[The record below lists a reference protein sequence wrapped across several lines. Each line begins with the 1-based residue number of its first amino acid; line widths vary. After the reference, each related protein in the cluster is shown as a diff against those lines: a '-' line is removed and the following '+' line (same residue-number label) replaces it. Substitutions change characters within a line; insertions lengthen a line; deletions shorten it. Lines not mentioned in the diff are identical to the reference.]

1 MMKRLLLLVSIFMLS
16 LFGILNAQTINPGY
30 IDGHL
35 YFKFN
40 DDYDF
45 RIKVNENT
53 SIDFD
58 QMPAEFTEMFERYGV
73 TLITRPLY
81 AFNDPKLER
90 ILRLEFTDAQNIGL
104 FIKELEMLEDVEYAE
119 MVPYCTRKVTYN
131 DPYYT
136 SRTVGG
142 IQYNFKWHLEM
153 IKAPQAWGIQQ
164 GSSNIK
170 VAIVDNA
177 VWGNHP
183 DLQIASSNQCSFAN
197 GTASVGNSAP
207 PSSVSQSTTCS
218 EDDLYTNNNCP
229 AYDWSHGTH
238 CAGLVGAI
246 NNNGVGISSIGGGV
260 TLMGVRAANNQD
272 QMYYCMNGVTWAVQQ
287 GAKVVSMSY
296 GSTQQSTSERT
307 AFQTYY
313 NNGVILVAA
322 AGNEGDS
329 DNSINYPGGYSTVI
343 SVASVNN
350 NGKLSSFS
358 QHGTGRADV
367 AAPGGFVMY
376 QNQEYMPNI
385 LSTTYCTSQ
394 MLRLFGLS
402 LVNGE
407 YYDGMQGT
415 SMATPITAGLCGL
428 LASAYP
434 DITPA
439 QAKQCLISTGTA
451 LASGSN
457 TIDNNVYINAYA
469 AVQCAQSYAGSN
481 TLSVSPASLNYAV
494 AGGSQTV
501 TVTSN
506 TSWTA
511 TSSASWLTISPA
523 SGSNNGTI
531 TAVAAENTATSQRIA
546 TITVSGTDAPTQTIS
561 VTQAGTSGGGT
572 FTYDFEACTAW
583 TVDQFSPC
591 TTYDGDGSATGGIQ
605 NVEFDNQGYTG
616 SYIVFENGLA
626 SSFTAHGGTKFGC
639 CMYASPA
646 PNNDWFITPAISISN
661 GTTFSFWAR
670 SANNSY
676 GLEQFKV
683 AISTNNTTFSTYLAG
698 SSSTSVSAPVE
709 WTQYTY
715 DLSSYAGQ
723 TMYIAIMCVSN
734 DVFAFFID
742 DIEVSSSSTPSYNLT
757 VSPSSL
763 SYTAAGES
771 KTVTVTSNTSWTATS
786 SASWLTI
793 SPASGSNNGTITAVA
808 AANTSTSQR
817 TATITVSGT
826 GVSSQ
831 TISVTQAGESGG
843 GTGDCVVLHED
854 RFTANPSI
862 YTVEDGGY
870 VFGSNSYGDQAK
882 AELFELSGNY
892 NLTSIDYL
900 YSIDGSSGS
909 VTFKVWANSNGTP
922 GSTLA
927 TKTVTMSELYN
938 AGTSTGSGTTK
949 QGLYTWTLTSPVA
962 VSSNFF
968 AGIDVS
974 SATSYIGLAS
984 TAEGSGYSNSNYE
997 LYNGSW
1003 GAITTSWQGLDAS
1016 MYVLPTVCPTST
1028 PSYNLTVNPSSLS
1041 YTAAGESK
1049 TVTVTSNTSWTVTS
1063 SANWLTVSPASG
1075 SNSGTITAVA
1085 AANTSSS
1092 QRTATITV
1100 SGTGVSSQTISVTQ
1114 AGVSYNLTVSPSSL
1128 SYAAAGESKTVT
1140 VTSNTSWTATSS
1152 ASWLTVSPASGS
1164 NNGTITAV
1172 AAANTSTSQRTA
1184 TITVSGSGITRTV
1197 SVTQDGATS
1206 YTLTVSPSSLSYVAA
1221 GESKTVT
1228 VTSNTSWT
1236 ATSSAS
1242 WLTVSPASGSNNGT
1256 ITAVAAANT
1265 STSQRTATITV
1276 SGSGITR
1283 TVSVTQDGATS
1294 YTLTVSPSSLS
1305 YVAAGESKT
1314 VTVTSNTSWTA
1325 TSSAS
1330 WLTVSPASGSN
1341 NGTITAV
1348 AAANTSTSQR
1358 TATITVSGSGVTRT
1372 VSVTQDGAIS
1382 VPTYT
1387 ITAIANN
1394 NAFGTVSGGGT
1405 YQEGETVTLTAVPNS
1420 GYVFTSWNNGSTA
1433 NPLIFTAT
1441 ENVTYIAT
1449 FENEN
1454 NVTMYTI
1461 TVESSNNQM
1470 GTVTGGGRFAAGT
1483 TITIEAHPN
1492 EHFRFVHWQDGN
1504 TDNPREITVNSNA
1517 TYTASFEA
1525 IPQYTITATAGLGG
1539 AINPNGGVTV
1549 YEGDDKEFIITADE
1563 GYRIK
1568 SVTVDGN
1575 ESLGQ
1580 LVNNVYSYNINL
1592 TEATYT
1598 FTNITNNHTISA
1610 RFEAIPQYTITVL
1623 ANPTDAGIVSGGG
1636 TYYEGTVVTV
1646 EAAPYQGYVFN
1657 GWDDNNMQIR
1667 RTITVTGNA
1676 TYTANFVDAS
1686 SVTLYTITVTS
1697 DNNLFGTATGSGT
1710 YAEGTEVTIE
1720 AIPNSGYRFSSWN
1733 NGQITDNPYTIIVTR
1748 DENFV
1753 AYFTENTGIEEELV
1767 SMISVFPNPTSGMFT
1782 VELSSIEGNVTCQ
1795 IVNARGSVVE
1805 TREIEAMG
1813 DSEYVFD
1820 LNVASGVYFVR
1831 IISGYRV
1838 WTERIIIEK

>member
-1 MMKRLLLLVSIFMLS
+1 MLS

-90 ILRLEFTDAQNIGL
+90 IIRLEFTDAQNIRL

-136 SRTVGG
+136 SSTLYG

-153 IKAPQAWGIQQ
+153 INAPQAWGIQQ
-164 GSSNIK
+164 GSANIK

-197 GTASVGNSAP
+197 GTESVGNSAP
-207 PSSVSQSTTCS
+207 PSSVSQSTECS
-218 EDDLYTNNNCP
+218 QADLYTNDNCP

-260 TLMGVRAANNQD
+260 TLMGVRAANNND
-272 QMYYCMNGVTWAVQQ
+272 EMYYCMNGVRWAVQQ

-307 AFQTYY
+307 AFQTFY

-350 NGKLSSFS
+350 DGKLSSFS
-358 QHGTGRADV
+358 QHDTGRADV
-367 AAPGGFVMY
+367 AAPGGYVMY
-376 QNQEYMPNI
+376 QGDEYMPNI
-385 LSTTYCTSQ
+385 LSTTYCKSQ

-434 DITPA
+434 NITPA

-531 TAVAAENTATSQRIA
+531 TAVAAENTATSQRTA

-561 VTQAGTSGGGT
+561 VTQAGTSSGGT

-591 TTYDGDGSATGGIQ
+591 TTYDGDGSATYTIQ
-605 NVEFDNQGYTG
+605 GSTFENQGYTG
-616 SYIVFENGLA
+616 AYIAFENGIA
-626 SSFTAHGGTKFGC
+626 SSFAAHGGTKFGC
-639 CMYASPA
+639 CMAATTP

-683 AISTNNTTFSTYLAG
+683 AISTNNTTFSTYIAG
-698 SSSTSVSAPVE
+698 SSSSSVSAPVE

-715 DLSSYAGQ
+715 DLSQYAGQ

-742 DIEVSSSSTPSYNLT
+742 DIEVSTSSTPSYNLT

-786 SASWLTI
+786 SASWLTV
-793 SPASGSNNGTITAVA
+793 SPASGTNNGTITAVA

-826 GVSSQ
+826 GVTAQ
-831 TISVTQAGESGG
+831 TISVTQAG
-843 GTGDCVVLHED
+843 
-854 RFTANPSI
+854 A
-862 YTVEDGGY
+862 
-870 VFGSNSYGDQAK
+870 
-882 AELFELSGNY
+882 AENNY
-892 NLTSIDYL
+892 
-900 YSIDGSSGS
+900 
-909 VTFKVWANSNGTP
+909 
-922 GSTLA
+922 
-927 TKTVTMSELYN
+927 
-938 AGTSTGSGTTK
+938 
-949 QGLYTWTLTSPVA
+949 
-962 VSSNFF
+962 
-968 AGIDVS
+968 
-974 SATSYIGLAS
+974 
-984 TAEGSGYSNSNYE
+984 
-997 LYNGSW
+997 
-1003 GAITTSWQGLDAS
+1003 
-1016 MYVLPTVCPTST
+1016 
-1028 PSYNLTVNPSSLS
+1028 LTVSPSSLS
-1041 YTAAGESK
+1041 YTATGENK
-1049 TVTVTSNTSWTVTS
+1049 TVSVYSNTSWTATS
-1063 SANWLTVSPASG
+1063 SASWLTISPASG
-1075 SNSGTITAVA
+1075 SNNGTFTAIA

-1100 SGTGVSSQTISVTQ
+1100 SGTGVSAQTISVTQ
-1114 AGVSYNLTVSPSSL
+1114 AGATENSYLTVSPSSL
-1128 SYAAAGESKTVT
+1128 SYTATGENKTVS
-1140 VTSNTSWTATSS
+1140 VYSNTSWNVVSS

-1164 NNGTITAV
+1164 NNGTFTAI
-1172 AAANTSTSQRTA
+1172 AAANTTSSQRTA
-1184 TITVSGSGITRTV
+1184 TITVSGNGATQTI
-1197 SVTQDGATS
+1197 SVTQEGA
-1206 YTLTVSPSSLSYVAA
+1206 SS
-1221 GESKTVT
+1221 T
-1228 VTSNTSWT
+1228 
-1236 ATSSAS
+1236 
-1242 WLTVSPASGSNNGT
+1242 
-1256 ITAVAAANT
+1256 
-1265 STSQRTATITV
+1265 
-1276 SGSGITR
+1276 
-1283 TVSVTQDGATS
+1283 
-1294 YTLTVSPSSLS
+1294 
-1305 YVAAGESKT
+1305 
-1314 VTVTSNTSWTA
+1314 
-1325 TSSAS
+1325 
-1330 WLTVSPASGSN
+1330 
-1341 NGTITAV
+1341 
-1348 AAANTSTSQR
+1348 
-1358 TATITVSGSGVTRT
+1358 
-1372 VSVTQDGAIS
+1372 
-1382 VPTYT
+1382 PTYT
-1387 ITAIANN
+1387 ITASSNN
-1394 NAFGTVSGGGT
+1394 NAYGTVSGGGT
-1405 YQEGETVTLTAVPNS
+1405 YQEGETVTLTATANN

-1441 ENVTYIAT
+1441 ANATYIAT
-1449 FENEN
+1449 FVNEN
-1454 NVTMYTI
+1454 SVTMYTI

-1492 EHFRFVHWQDGN
+1492 EHFRFVRWQEDNN
-1504 TDNPREITVNSNA
+1504 TDNPREITVNSDA

-1525 IPQYTITATAGLGG
+1525 IPQYTIRATAGLGG
-1539 AINPNGGVTV
+1539 TINPNGEETV
-1549 YEGDDKEFIITADE
+1549 YEGDDKDFIITANE

-1568 SVTVDGN
+1568 SVMVDGN

-1580 LVNNVYSYNINL
+1580 LVNNVYTYNINL

-1598 FTNITNNHTISA
+1598 FTNINAGHTISA
-1610 RFEAIPQYTITVL
+1610 SFEAIPQYTITTMAE
-1623 ANPTDAGIVSGGG
+1623 ANNGTVTGGG
-1636 TYYEGTVVTV
+1636 TYYEGQVIQILATAN
-1646 EAAPYQGYVFN
+1646 EGYVFTKWN
-1657 GWDDNNMQIR
+1657 DEDRHNPRN
-1667 RTITVTGNA
+1667 ITVVA
-1676 TYTANFVDAS
+1676 DASYTAIFAEINTVNM
-1686 SVTLYTITVTS
+1686 YTITVLS
-1697 DNNLFGTATGSGT
+1697 KNNEYGTATGSGT
-1710 YAEGTEVTIE
+1710 YAEGTIITIE
-1720 AIPNSGYRFSSWN
+1720 AIAN
-1733 NGQITDNPYTIIVTR
+1733 NGYQFSGWEEDGNSENPREITVTR
-1748 DENFV
+1748 NET
-1753 AYFTENTGIEEELV
+1753 FTATFSVYIGIEEHDAVE
-1767 SMISVFPNPTSGMFT
+1767 ISIYPNPTSNILNISSSENISRIEIISITGKLVAQQDVNSDYTTCDVSDLSNGM
-1782 VELSSIEGNVTCQ
+1782 
-1795 IVNARGSVVE
+1795 
-1805 TREIEAMG
+1805 
-1813 DSEYVFD
+1813 
-1820 LNVASGVYFVR
+1820 YFVR
-1831 IISGYRV
+1831 IYGSEQNNVYVRKLIK
-1838 WTERIIIEK
+1838 E

>member
-90 ILRLEFTDAQNIGL
+90 ILRLEFTDAQNIRL

-183 DLQIASSNQCSFAN
+183 DLQIASSNQCSVAN

-218 EDDLYTNNNCP
+218 EDDLYTNDNCP

-506 TSWTA
+506 TSWTV

-531 TAVAAENTATSQRIA
+531 TAVAAENTATSQRTA

-561 VTQAGTSGGGT
+561 VTQAGTSGGG
-572 FTYDFEACTAW
+572 E
-583 TVDQFSPC
+583 
-591 TTYDGDGSATGGIQ
+591 
-605 NVEFDNQGYTG
+605 
-616 SYIVFENGLA
+616 
-626 SSFTAHGGTKFGC
+626 
-639 CMYASPA
+639 
-646 PNNDWFITPAISISN
+646 
-661 GTTFSFWAR
+661 
-670 SANNSY
+670 
-676 GLEQFKV
+676 
-683 AISTNNTTFSTYLAG
+683 
-698 SSSTSVSAPVE
+698 
-709 WTQYTY
+709 
-715 DLSSYAGQ
+715 
-723 TMYIAIMCVSN
+723 
-734 DVFAFFID
+734 
-742 DIEVSSSSTPSYNLT
+742 
-757 VSPSSL
+757 
-763 SYTAAGES
+763 
-771 KTVTVTSNTSWTATS
+771 
-786 SASWLTI
+786 
-793 SPASGSNNGTITAVA
+793 
-808 AANTSTSQR
+808 
-817 TATITVSGT
+817 
-826 GVSSQ
+826 
-831 TISVTQAGESGG
+831 
-843 GTGDCVVLHED
+843 TGDCVVLHED
-854 RFTANPSI
+854 RFTSNPSI

-900 YSIDGSSGS
+900 YAIDGSSGS

-922 GSTLA
+922 GSELA

-984 TAEGSGYSNSNYE
+984 TAQGSGYSNSNYE

-1049 TVTVTSNTSWTVTS
+1049 TVTVTSNTSWTATSSASWLTISPASGSNNGTITAVAAANTSTSQRTATITVSGTGVSAQTISVTQAGDNGGETGDCVVLHEDRFTSNPSIYTVEDGGYVFGSNSYGDQAKAELFELSGNYNLTSIDYLYAIDGSSGSVTFKVWANSNGTPGSELATKTVTMSELYNAGTSTGSGNTKQGLYTWTLTSPVAVSSNFFAGIDVSSATSYIGLASTAQGSGYSNSNYELYNGSWGAMTTSWQGLDASMYVLPTVCPTSTPSYNLTVNPSSLSYTAAGESKTVTVTSNTSWTVTS
-1063 SANWLTVSPASG
+1063 SASWLTVSPASG

-1236 ATSSAS
+1236 ATSSAN

-1265 STSQRTATITV
+1265 SSSQR
-1276 SGSGITR
+1276 S
-1283 TVSVTQDGATS
+1283 
-1294 YTLTVSPSSLS
+1294 
-1305 YVAAGESKT
+1305 
-1314 VTVTSNTSWTA
+1314 
-1325 TSSAS
+1325 
-1330 WLTVSPASGSN
+1330 
-1341 NGTITAV
+1341 
-1348 AAANTSTSQR
+1348 
-1358 TATITVSGSGVTRT
+1358 ATITVSGSGVTRT
-1372 VSVTQDGAIS
+1372 VSVTQDGATS

-1394 NAFGTVSGGGT
+1394 NAYGTVSGGGT
-1405 YQEGETVTLTAVPNS
+1405 YQEGETVTLTATANN

-1441 ENVTYIAT
+1441 GNATYIAT

-1483 TITIEAHPN
+1483 TITIEALPN

-1504 TDNPREITVNSNA
+1504 TDNPREITVNSSA

-1539 AINPNGGVTV
+1539 TINPNGTVTV
-1549 YEGDDKEFIITADE
+1549 YEGDDKDFIITADE
-1563 GYRIK
+1563 GYRIT

-1697 DNNLFGTATGSGT
+1697 ENNLFGTTTGSGT

-1795 IVNARGSVVE
+1795 IVNSRGSVVE

-1820 LNVASGVYFVR
+1820 LNIASGVYFVR

-1838 WTERIIIEK
+1838 WTERIVIEK

>member
-1 MMKRLLLLVSIFMLS
+1 MKRLLLLVSILMLS
-16 LFGILNAQTINPGY
+16 LLGVLNAQTINPGY

-90 ILRLEFTDAQNIGL
+90 IIRLEFTDAQNIAL
-104 FIKELEMLEDVEYAE
+104 FIKELELLEDVEYAE

-136 SRTVGG
+136 SRTLGG

-153 IKAPQAWGIQQ
+153 INAPQAWGIQQ

-177 VWGNHP
+177 VWGSHP
-183 DLQIASSNQCSFAN
+183 DLQIASSNQCSVAN

-218 EDDLYTNNNCP
+218 EDDLYTNDNCP

-506 TSWTA
+506 TSWTV

-531 TAVAAENTATSQRIA
+531 TAVAAENTATSQRTA

-561 VTQAGTSGGGT
+561 VTQAGTSGGG
-572 FTYDFEACTAW
+572 E
-583 TVDQFSPC
+583 
-591 TTYDGDGSATGGIQ
+591 
-605 NVEFDNQGYTG
+605 
-616 SYIVFENGLA
+616 
-626 SSFTAHGGTKFGC
+626 
-639 CMYASPA
+639 
-646 PNNDWFITPAISISN
+646 
-661 GTTFSFWAR
+661 
-670 SANNSY
+670 
-676 GLEQFKV
+676 
-683 AISTNNTTFSTYLAG
+683 
-698 SSSTSVSAPVE
+698 
-709 WTQYTY
+709 
-715 DLSSYAGQ
+715 
-723 TMYIAIMCVSN
+723 
-734 DVFAFFID
+734 
-742 DIEVSSSSTPSYNLT
+742 
-757 VSPSSL
+757 
-763 SYTAAGES
+763 
-771 KTVTVTSNTSWTATS
+771 
-786 SASWLTI
+786 
-793 SPASGSNNGTITAVA
+793 
-808 AANTSTSQR
+808 
-817 TATITVSGT
+817 
-826 GVSSQ
+826 
-831 TISVTQAGESGG
+831 
-843 GTGDCVVLHED
+843 TGDCVVLHED
-854 RFTANPSI
+854 RFTSNPSI

-900 YSIDGSSGS
+900 YAIDGSSGS

-922 GSTLA
+922 GSELA

-938 AGTSTGSGTTK
+938 AGTSTGSGNTK

-984 TAEGSGYSNSNYE
+984 TAQGSGYSNSNYE

-1049 TVTVTSNTSWTVTS
+1049 TVTITSNTSWTATS
-1063 SANWLTVSPASG
+1063 SASWLTVSPASG
-1075 SNSGTITAVA
+1075 SNNGTITAVA
-1085 AANTSSS
+1085 TANTSSS

-1100 SGTGVSSQTISVTQ
+1100 SGTGVNAQTISVTQAGTNSGGDAVSLFTYDFEACTAWTVDQFSPCTTYDGDGSATYTIEGSTFTNQGYTGAYIAFENGIASSFAAHGGTKFGCCMAATTPPNNDWFITPAISISNGTTFSFWARSATNSYGLEQFKVGISSNNTSFNTYLAGSASTTVSAPVEWTQYTYDLSQYAGQTMYIAIMCVSNDVFAFFIDDIEVSSSSTPSYNLTVNPSSLSYTAAGESKTVTVTSNTSWTATSSATWLTVSPASGSNNGTITAVASANTSSSQRTATITISGSGITRTVSVTQ
-1114 AGVSYNLTVSPSSL
+1114 AGVSYNLTVNPTSL
-1128 SYAAAGESKTVT
+1128 SYTAAGESKTVT

-1172 AAANTSTSQRTA
+1172 AAANSSTSQRTT
-1184 TITVSGSGITRTV
+1184 TITVSGSGITRTIN
-1197 SVTQDGATS
+1197 VTQAGAT
-1206 YTLTVSPSSLSYVAA
+1206 TAIDEEVAE
-1221 GESKTVT
+1221 G
-1228 VTSNTSWT
+1228 
-1236 ATSSAS
+1236 
-1242 WLTVSPASGSNNGT
+1242 
-1256 ITAVAAANT
+1256 
-1265 STSQRTATITV
+1265 
-1276 SGSGITR
+1276 
-1283 TVSVTQDGATS
+1283 
-1294 YTLTVSPSSLS
+1294 
-1305 YVAAGESKT
+1305 
-1314 VTVTSNTSWTA
+1314 
-1325 TSSAS
+1325 
-1330 WLTVSPASGSN
+1330 
-1341 NGTITAV
+1341 
-1348 AAANTSTSQR
+1348 
-1358 TATITVSGSGVTRT
+1358 
-1372 VSVTQDGAIS
+1372 IS
-1382 VPTYT
+1382 VY
-1387 ITAIANN
+1387 
-1394 NAFGTVSGGGT
+1394 
-1405 YQEGETVTLTAVPNS
+1405 
-1420 GYVFTSWNNGSTA
+1420 
-1433 NPLIFTAT
+1433 
-1441 ENVTYIAT
+1441 
-1449 FENEN
+1449 
-1454 NVTMYTI
+1454 
-1461 TVESSNNQM
+1461 
-1470 GTVTGGGRFAAGT
+1470 
-1483 TITIEAHPN
+1483 
-1492 EHFRFVHWQDGN
+1492 
-1504 TDNPREITVNSNA
+1504 
-1517 TYTASFEA
+1517 
-1525 IPQYTITATAGLGG
+1525 
-1539 AINPNGGVTV
+1539 
-1549 YEGDDKEFIITADE
+1549 
-1563 GYRIK
+1563 
-1568 SVTVDGN
+1568 
-1575 ESLGQ
+1575 
-1580 LVNNVYSYNINL
+1580 
-1592 TEATYT
+1592 
-1598 FTNITNNHTISA
+1598 
-1610 RFEAIPQYTITVL
+1610 
-1623 ANPTDAGIVSGGG
+1623 
-1636 TYYEGTVVTV
+1636 
-1646 EAAPYQGYVFN
+1646 
-1657 GWDDNNMQIR
+1657 
-1667 RTITVTGNA
+1667 
-1676 TYTANFVDAS
+1676 
-1686 SVTLYTITVTS
+1686 
-1697 DNNLFGTATGSGT
+1697 
-1710 YAEGTEVTIE
+1710 
-1720 AIPNSGYRFSSWN
+1720 
-1733 NGQITDNPYTIIVTR
+1733 
-1748 DENFV
+1748 
-1753 AYFTENTGIEEELV
+1753 
-1767 SMISVFPNPTSGMFT
+1767 PNPTSGMFT
-1782 VELSSIEGNVTCQ
+1782 VGLGAIEGKATCQ
-1795 IVNARGSVVE
+1795 IVNANGSIIE
-1805 TREIEAMG
+1805 TREVNA
-1813 DSEYVFD
+1813 DSNSEIVFD
-1820 LNVASGVYFVR
+1820 CNVNSGVYFVR
-1831 IISGYRV
+1831 IISGNNV
-1838 WTERIIIEK
+1838 WTKRVIIEK

>member
-1 MMKRLLLLVSIFMLS
+1 
-16 LFGILNAQTINPGY
+16 
-30 IDGHL
+30 
-35 YFKFN
+35 
-40 DDYDF
+40 
-45 RIKVNENT
+45 
-53 SIDFD
+53 
-58 QMPAEFTEMFERYGV
+58 
-73 TLITRPLY
+73 
-81 AFNDPKLER
+81 
-90 ILRLEFTDAQNIGL
+90 
-104 FIKELEMLEDVEYAE
+104 
-119 MVPYCTRKVTYN
+119 
-131 DPYYT
+131 
-136 SRTVGG
+136 
-142 IQYNFKWHLEM
+142 
-153 IKAPQAWGIQQ
+153 
-164 GSSNIK
+164 
-170 VAIVDNA
+170 
-177 VWGNHP
+177 
-183 DLQIASSNQCSFAN
+183 
-197 GTASVGNSAP
+197 
-207 PSSVSQSTTCS
+207 
-218 EDDLYTNNNCP
+218 
-229 AYDWSHGTH
+229 
-238 CAGLVGAI
+238 
-246 NNNGVGISSIGGGV
+246 
-260 TLMGVRAANNQD
+260 
-272 QMYYCMNGVTWAVQQ
+272 
-287 GAKVVSMSY
+287 
-296 GSTQQSTSERT
+296 
-307 AFQTYY
+307 
-313 NNGVILVAA
+313 
-322 AGNEGDS
+322 
-329 DNSINYPGGYSTVI
+329 
-343 SVASVNN
+343 
-350 NGKLSSFS
+350 
-358 QHGTGRADV
+358 
-367 AAPGGFVMY
+367 
-376 QNQEYMPNI
+376 
-385 LSTTYCTSQ
+385 
-394 MLRLFGLS
+394 MLRLNNFTTQNAISVNAIYNGWDRSTTAPSGGGAGIHHPAGDIKKISFFSSTPTTATYNGGSDMTGANNAHWKITWVNSGEKTGVTEGGSSGSPIFNSAGRVFGTLS
-402 LVNGE
+402 GGASSCSASSSSRYDLYGKMSFHWDNSANGSTNAYKLKPWLDPNNTGATTCD
-407 YYDGMQGT
+407 YYD
-415 SMATPITAGLCGL
+415 
-428 LASAYP
+428 
-434 DITPA
+434 PA
-439 QAKQCLISTGTA
+439 NTNA
-451 LASGSN
+451 L
-457 TIDNNVYINAYA
+457 T
-469 AVQCAQSYAGSN
+469 
-481 TLSVSPASLNYAV
+481 VSPNAV
-494 AGGSQTV
+494 TLPSGGGSQTV
-501 TVTSN
+501 SVRAGTSSAN
-506 TSWTA
+506 WTA
-511 TSSASWLTISPA
+511 TSSASWLTVSPT
-523 SGSNNGTI
+523 SGSGSQATTSVTLTASANTGSSRTATVTFSHGGTTATVTVTQSDDSDQCVTANEDIMADDSLGYRGWCSNLYSTYFTKFAQKINVTGTYTLDKI
-531 TAVAAENTATSQRIA
+531 TMYDILNTATSNSITIKVWSA
-546 TITVSGTDAPTQTIS
+546 TSAGLPSTELYSQTINISTLNSALTQGQMVGGATCYYGNYEHTLSSPITVTGPFFVGWDVAS
-561 VTQAGTSGGGT
+561 VGAAG
-572 FTYDFEACTAW
+572 
-583 TVDQFSPC
+583 
-591 TTYDGDGSATGGIQ
+591 
-605 NVEFDNQGYTG
+605 DNDVNE
-616 SYIVFENGLA
+616 IIL
-626 SSFTAHGGTKFGC
+626 SST
-639 CMYASPA
+639 
-646 PNNDWFITPAISISN
+646 SN
-661 GTTFSFWAR
+661 GTVMT
-670 SANNSY
+670 NS
-676 GLEQFKV
+676 L
-683 AISTNNTTFSTYLAG
+683 
-698 SSSTSVSAPVE
+698 
-709 WTQYTY
+709 YTY
-715 DLSSYAGQ
+715 YSNAWRL
-723 TMYIAIMCVSN
+723 VSTIFQN
-734 DVFAFFID
+734 PPTNVAAAFLPHIC
-742 DIEVSSSSTPSYNLT
+742 PSDAPSNNLT

-786 SASWLTI
+786 SAGWLTV

-831 TISVTQAGESGG
+831 TISVTQAGESGS

-854 RFTANPSI
+854 RFTDSPSL
-862 YTVEDGGY
+862 YSVEDGGY
-870 VFGSNSYGDQAK
+870 VCGSNSYGDQAK

-892 NLTSIDYL
+892 NVTSIDYL
-900 YSIDGSSGS
+900 YAIDGSSGS
-909 VTFKVWANSNGTP
+909 VTFKMWANNNGTP
-922 GSTLA
+922 GSELA

-984 TAEGSGYSNSNYE
+984 TAEGSGYTNSNYE

-1003 GAITTSWQGLDAS
+1003 ASLTTNWQGLDIS
-1016 MYVLPTVCPTST
+1016 MYVLPTVCPTGTT

-1049 TVTVTSNTSWTVTS
+1049 TVTVTSNTSWTATS
-1063 SANWLTVSPASG
+1063 SATWLTVSPASG
-1075 SNSGTITAVA
+1075 SNNGTITAVA
-1085 AANTSSS
+1085 SANTSSS
-1092 QRTATITV
+1092 QRTATITI
-1100 SGTGVSSQTISVTQ
+1100 SGSGITRTVSVTQ
-1114 AGVSYNLTVSPSSL
+1114 AGVSYNLTVNPTSL
-1128 SYAAAGESKTVT
+1128 SYTAAGESKTVT

-1236 ATSSAS
+1236 ATSSAN

-1265 STSQRTATITV
+1265 SS
-1276 SGSGITR
+1276 
-1283 TVSVTQDGATS
+1283 
-1294 YTLTVSPSSLS
+1294 
-1305 YVAAGESKT
+1305 
-1314 VTVTSNTSWTA
+1314 
-1325 TSSAS
+1325 
-1330 WLTVSPASGSN
+1330 
-1341 NGTITAV
+1341 
-1348 AAANTSTSQR
+1348 SQR

-1372 VSVTQDGAIS
+1372 VSVTQDGATS

-1394 NAFGTVSGGGT
+1394 NAYGTVSGGGT
-1405 YQEGETVTLTAVPNS
+1405 YQEGETVTLTATANN

-1441 ENVTYIAT
+1441 GNATYIAT

-1483 TITIEAHPN
+1483 TITIEALPN

-1504 TDNPREITVNSNA
+1504 TDNPREITVNSSA

-1539 AINPNGGVTV
+1539 TINPNGTVTV
-1549 YEGDDKEFIITADE
+1549 YEGDDKDFIITADE
-1563 GYRIK
+1563 GYRIT

-1646 EAAPYQGYVFN
+1646 EVAPYQGYVFN

-1697 DNNLFGTATGSGT
+1697 ENNLFGTTTGSGT

-1782 VELSSIEGNVTCQ
+1782 VELNSIEGNVTCQ
-1795 IVNARGSVVE
+1795 IVNSRGSVVE

-1820 LNVASGVYFVR
+1820 LNIASGVYFVR

-1838 WTERIIIEK
+1838 WTERIVIEK